1 MRPEEQSASQWQ
13 DWHRAVETAGDLVY
27 RFDLS
32 KGTLEWLGSLESCLG
47 LTQDEVPETLSA
59 FLERVP
65 QEDRMRRQMILDD
78 HLLGQGAYDCE
89 YRFQDGQGDYHWL
102 HDRGALQQDGAG
114 GHGILCGVIRRVTE
128 RKHQEA
134 RLERLA
140 CQDDLTALPNRLS
153 LSEVL
158 QELLDT
164 QADQS
169 HEGAFLVLGLD
180 SLARINSVYG
190 YEAGDAVLIEV
201 TRRIQ
206 KSLRPGDSL
215 GRIGGDRF
223 GLILR
228 ASPEEQVRRVAQA
241 MRDCVREAPVSIVEG
256 ELHLS
261 ASIGGVLFA
270 EDEGHALDL
279 MAKAESALFDAKK
292 SGRDCISF
300 YAVSEEHRQRVRAC
314 METGNAVK
322 NALTDGRLCL
332 AYQPVVDART
342 HAVRFHECLA
352 RLQDAEGNLIPAAK
366 FIPAVEQL
374 GLMRLLDLHVLNL
387 VLSDL
392 ERHPSITLA
401 LNISGLT
408 AGDHDWLRTL
418 VRRLKS
424 RPQVARRLI
433 VEITETAALLDVDET
448 ACFVA
453 QVRELGSRVA
463 LDDFGAGFSTFNHL
477 KALTVDLVKIDRS
490 FIRDISR
497 SPENQLFLRNLLSL
511 ARAFKLETLAEGA
524 ERGEEAAYLAREGL
538 DMIQGYYFGM
548 PEVAPNWRN
557 QSGVPGLDGGHR
569 SSSILLGG
577 QKDLQ
582 LI

>member
-1 MRPEEQSASQWQ
+1 MTPEEQSASQWQ

-32 KGTLEWLGSLESCLG
+32 SGTLEWLGNPESCLG
-47 LTQDEVPETLSA
+47 LAQEEVPATLSA
-59 FLERVP
+59 FLERLP
-65 QEDRMRRQMILDD
+65 QEDRLRRQMILDD
-78 HLLGQGAYDCE
+78 HLLGQGDYDCE
-89 YRFQDGQGDYHWL
+89 YRFRDGQGGYHWL
-102 HDRGALQQDGAG
+102 HDRGAMWKDGG
-114 GHGILCGVIRRVTE
+114 EGHGILTGVMRRVTE
-128 RKHQEA
+128 RKRQEA

-153 LSEVL
+153 LSEML
-158 QELLDT
+158 QEDLSNQT
-164 QADQS
+164 
-169 HEGAFLVLGLD
+169 EGAFLVLGLD
-180 SLARINSVYG
+180 SMARINSVYG
-190 YEAGDAVLIEV
+190 YQAGDAVLVEAA
-201 TRRIQ
+201 RRIQ
-206 KSLRPGDSL
+206 KTLHADDCL

-228 ASPEEQVRRVAQA
+228 ATPEDQVRRVALA
-241 MRDCVREAPVSIVEG
+241 LRDCVREAPVSIPNG

-270 EDEGHALDL
+270 DREGHALDL
-279 MAKAESALFDAKK
+279 MAKAESALFDAKR

-300 YAVSEEHRQRVRAC
+300 YSISEEHRQQVRAC
-314 METGNAVK
+314 MEVGNAVK

-332 AYQPVVDART
+332 AYQPVVDANT

-352 RLQDAEGNLIPAAK
+352 RLQDTEGNLIPAAQ

-392 ERHPSITLA
+392 ERHPTITLA

-418 VRRLKS
+418 VQRLS
-424 RPQVARRLI
+424 GRPQVARRLI
-433 VEITETAALLDVDET
+433 VEITETAALLDVEET
-448 ACFVA
+448 AHFVA
-453 QVRELGSRVA
+453 QVRDLGCRVA

-490 FIRDISR
+490 FIRNISR

-524 ERGEEAAYLAREGL
+524 EQAEEAAYLAREGL

-548 PEVAPNWRN
+548 PEVAPNWRQ
-557 QSGVPGLDGGHR
+557 QSPVPDLGVGRRP
-569 SSSILLGG
+569 STFLLGG

-582 LI
+582 LT